1 MTDARLKATGAPAKT
16 TDAPAQTGRQGTP
29 QPPRTAESTPTSS
42 PRRRYA
48 RFFWFL
54 SRYGTIVALAIMI
67 VVFSIANPESF
78 LTINNLVNVLNQSS
92 LTALIACG
100 LTVALIVGEFDL
112 SIGFMA
118 SLAGVLVA
126 GLMTGSELPV
136 AVAVIAVLCV
146 GAFIGAVNGVL
157 VAKARINAVIAT
169 LGIGT
174 VLVGVSYTYNSGA
187 PTVGLPS
194 SFLKLALGRVA
205 GIPNPVIIVGVIAL
219 FMWVIINRT
228 EFGQR
233 LQAVGGN
240 PEAARLTGISVDK
253 VRILAFVTSGICAA
267 ATGIMLSSLIGS
279 GTLEAG
285 DAYLLPAFASV
296 FLGSATLRA
305 GEFHIWGT
313 VIGVVII
320 NTGIN
325 GLSIFGAPTS
335 YQDILTGSILVL
347 AVGLSTVARRYA
359 QE

>member
-1 MTDARLKATGAPAKT
+1 MTDGDSELTATV
-16 TDAPAQTGRQGTP
+16 AQTPANRPEPGEGS
-29 QPPRTAESTPTSS
+29 A
-42 PRRRYA
+42 PRRRGVKV
-48 RFFWFL
+48 FSFL

-67 VVFSIANPESF
+67 LIFSIAHPESF
-78 LTINNLVNVLNQSS
+78 LTVNNFINVLNQSS
-92 LTALIACG
+92 LTALIAGG
-100 LTVALIVGEFDL
+100 LTVALVVGEFDL

-118 SLAGVLVA
+118 SLACVLVA
-126 GLMTGSELPV
+126 GLMGRSGLPV
-136 AVAVIAVLCV
+136 VLAIIAVLAV
-146 GAFIGAVNGVL
+146 GGLVGGINGAL

-174 VLVGVSYTYNSGA
+174 VLVGVSYTYSSGA

-194 SFLKLALGRVA
+194 SFLKLALGKVV
-205 GIPNPVIIVGVIAL
+205 GIPNPVIIVAVIAAIL
-219 FMWVIINRT
+219 WVVLNRT
-228 EFGQR
+228 ELGQR

-240 PEAARLTGISVDK
+240 AEAARLTGIPVER
-253 VRILAFVTSGICAA
+253 VRILAFITSGVCAA
-267 ATGIMLSSLIGS
+267 ATGIMLASLIGS

-305 GEFHIWGT
+305 GEFHIVGT

-325 GLSIFGAPTS
+325 GLAIFGAPAS
-335 YQDILTGSILVL
+335 YQNILTGSILVF

-359 QE
+359 ES